1 MNKSIEFINN
11 QIITSKVADAFP
23 HENWT
28 ENNKDIAV
36 LNFFEILK
44 SVLTKKDYDNTFK
57 KNKMSIVA
65 IDTNTKDSREIQAKY
80 DADVEY
86 QYFLSQS
93 TIIPSSDE
101 KVSIDNIVFEI
112 CGMFFRDLATG
123 ATYYVDKVP
132 KNYVENY
139 MNYNLKYTI
148 GDLLLKAEEESEYT
162 IEKKPENTAEKSEE
176 TNEDKQIETIKGR
189 LLTVV
194 LPVAIKYSKKK
205 VNTEDEKNGEQKK

>member
-11 QIITSKVADAFP
+11 QIITSKVADTFP
-23 HENWT
+23 QENWS
-28 ENNKDIAV
+28 EDNKDIAV
-36 LNFFEILK
+36 LNFFETLE

-57 KNKMSIVA
+57 KNKMSVIT

-80 DADVEY
+80 DANAEY

-93 TIIPSSDE
+93 TIIPSSDG
-101 KVSIDNIVFEI
+101 KVNINNIVFEI
-112 CGMFFRDLATG
+112 CGLFFQELATG
-123 ATYYVDKVP
+123 ATYYIDKVP

-148 GDLLLKAEEESEYT
+148 GDLLLKVEEESEYT
-162 IEKKPENTAEKSEE
+162 IEKKAENIDENSENTEE
-176 TNEDKQIETIKGR
+176 NKQVKTIKGR
-189 LLTVV
+189 MLTIV

-205 VNTEDEKNGEQKK
+205 VNTEDEKNGK